1 MSLWSH
7 CTQTAAHHTHSRHG
21 IATHIDIIIG
31 PKHDYALVP
40 FQQIQDAV
48 VACHT
53 LVARSSRHWAV
64 DYQPVED
71 RVQLQ
76 ILYFQWQTMRE

>member
-1 MSLWSH
+1 MSLWYLN
-7 CTQTAAHHTHSRHG
+7 TQTAAHHTLPRHG
-21 IATHIDIIIG
+21 IATHIDIAIG

-40 FQQIQDAV
+40 FQQIQDAI

-53 LVARSSRHWAV
+53 LVARSSRHWVV

-71 RVQLQ
+71 RVRLQ
-76 ILYFQWQTMRE
+76 ILYCQWQTLRE

>member
-1 MSLWSH
+1 M
-7 CTQTAAHHTHSRHG
+7 
-21 IATHIDIIIG
+21 
-31 PKHDYALVP
+31 
-40 FQQIQDAV
+40 
-48 VACHT
+48 ACHT

-76 ILYFQWQTMRE
+76 ILYFQWQTLRE